1 MSAKLRTLT
10 GLSLAALLL
19 AGCATLED
27 PLKAPR
33 EALPA
38 AYDDRTDS
46 ANVATL
52 DWRVYFSDP
61 LLVQLVDSAMV
72 RNLDLRMALQRVEVA
87 RAGARFA
94 RGEQLPTVGANVSAA
109 QRRYGLYTMDG
120 AGNISTEILPGQVVP
135 IDLPDYYLALQASWE
150 VDIWGRLRNQRKAA
164 MARYMAS
171 HEARHMV
178 MTNLVADVA
187 VAYYELVA
195 LDNELEIIRETVTKQ
210 REALEVVIQQKE
222 AGRSNELAVQQFE
235 AQMLGTQSLE
245 KVFQQ
250 RVLETENLINFLL
263 GRYPQPIARGSGALQ
278 APMPADLSVGL
289 PPQLLRNRPDI
300 RVAEYE
306 LLATRFDLKA
316 ARAAFYPKL
325 NLTAGYGFQSFNTDL
340 LFETPS
346 SIAYQM
352 VGGLAAP
359 LINRNALKARF
370 AAASAQQLEAMHGYQ
385 QRILGGYVEVVNE
398 LNDLR
403 NLREAMELK
412 RQQSGTLQR
421 SVDTSRELYRSA
433 KANYIEVLLAQ
444 QNALQANIELV
455 EMSKRQRFA
464 MIDLYKALGG
474 GWR

>member
-1 MSAKLRTLT
+1 MARTLSAS
-10 GLSLAALLL
+10 LLAALLL

-33 EALPA
+33 EGLPVSF
-38 AYDDRTDS
+38 DGLTDS
-46 ANVATL
+46 TNVATL

-61 LLVQLVDSAMV
+61 LLVQLLDTAMA

-94 RGEQLPTVGANVSAA
+94 RGEQLPVVGANITAA

-120 AGNISTEILPGQVVP
+120 AGNISTEILPGQIVP

-164 MARYMAS
+164 LARYMAS
-171 HEARHMV
+171 QEARHLV

-195 LDNELEIIRETVTKQ
+195 LDSELEIIRETVTKQ
-210 REALEVVIQQKE
+210 HEALDVIIQQKE
-222 AGRSNELAVQQFE
+222 AGRANELAVQQFE
-235 AQMLGTQSLE
+235 SQMLGTRSLE
-245 KVFQQ
+245 KEFQQ

-263 GRYPQPIARGSGALQ
+263 GRYPQPIQRDRNALQ
-278 APMPADLSVGL
+278 APVPTDPAVGL

-300 RVAEYE
+300 RMAEFE
-306 LLATRFDLKA
+306 LLATRFDLKS
-316 ARAAFYPKL
+316 ARAAFYPSL
-325 NLTAGYGFQSFNTDL
+325 NITAGYGFQAFNTDL

-352 VGGLAAP
+352 VGSLITP
-359 LINRNALKARF
+359 LVNRNALKARF
-370 AAASAQQLEAMHGYQ
+370 NAASAQQVEAMYGYQ
-385 QRILGGYVEVVNE
+385 QHILRGYVEVVNE

-403 NLREAMELK
+403 NLRDAVDIK
-412 RQQSGTLQR
+412 RQQSETLQR
-421 SVDTSRELYRSA
+421 SVGTSRELYRSA

-455 EMSKRQRFA
+455 ELSKRQRFA
-464 MIDLYKALGG
+464 TVDLYKALGG

>member
-1 MSAKLRTLT
+1 MARTLSAS
-10 GLSLAALLL
+10 LLAALLL

-33 EALPA
+33 EGLPVSF
-38 AYDDRTDS
+38 DSLTDS
-46 ANVATL
+46 TNVANL

-61 LLVQLVDSAMV
+61 LLVQLLDTAMA

-94 RGEQLPTVGANVSAA
+94 RGEQLPVVGANVTAA

-120 AGNISTEILPGQVVP
+120 AGNISTEILPGQIVP

-164 MARYMAS
+164 LARYMAS
-171 HEARHMV
+171 QEARHLV

-195 LDNELEIIRETVTKQ
+195 LDSELEIIRETVTKQ
-210 REALEVVIQQKE
+210 REALDVVMQQKE
-222 AGRSNELAVQQFE
+222 AGRANELAVQQFE
-235 AQMLGTQSLE
+235 AQMLGTRSLE
-245 KVFQQ
+245 KEFQQ

-263 GRYPQPIARGSGALQ
+263 GRYPQPIQRDRSALQ
-278 APMPADLSVGL
+278 APLPTDPAVGL

-300 RVAEYE
+300 RMAEFE
-306 LLATRFDLKA
+306 LLATRFDLKS
-316 ARAAFYPKL
+316 ARAAFYPSL
-325 NLTAGYGFQSFNTDL
+325 NITAGYGFQAFNTDL

-352 VGGLAAP
+352 VGSLITP
-359 LINRNALKARF
+359 LVNRNALKARF
-370 AAASAQQLEAMHGYQ
+370 NAASAQQVEAMYGYQ
-385 QRILGGYVEVVNE
+385 QHILRGYVEVVNE

-403 NLREAMELK
+403 NLREAVDLK
-412 RQQSGTLQR
+412 RQQSETLQR
-421 SVDTSRELYRSA
+421 SVGTSRELYRSA

-455 EMSKRQRFA
+455 ELSKRQRFA
-464 MIDLYKALGG
+464 AVDLYKALGG

>member
-1 MSAKLRTLT
+1 
-10 GLSLAALLL
+10 
-19 AGCATLED
+19 
-27 PLKAPR
+27 
-33 EALPA
+33 
-38 AYDDRTDS
+38 
-46 ANVATL
+46 
-52 DWRVYFSDP
+52 
-61 LLVQLVDSAMV
+61 
-72 RNLDLRMALQRVEVA
+72 
-87 RAGARFA
+87 
-94 RGEQLPTVGANVSAA
+94 
-109 QRRYGLYTMDG
+109 
-120 AGNISTEILPGQVVP
+120 
-135 IDLPDYYLALQASWE
+135 
-150 VDIWGRLRNQRKAA
+150 
-164 MARYMAS
+164 
-171 HEARHMV
+171 MV